1 MGRDLCRTFMISLSI
16 VLLAAGPVWAGEP
29 TQRLKETTDR
39 IIAIL
44 GDPALKGPEKE
55 AERNRLIRQIVDQR
69 FEWEEMSRRTLA
81 RHWAKRSE
89 GERKEFVQ
97 LFGRLLERTYR
108 HKVDDYSG
116 EEVLYDEELSEGPYS
131 LVKTRIVTKQGKEI
145 PVIYRLIKKGEDWY
159 VYDMSIEG
167 VSLINNYRTQ
177 FNSIIVRSSY
187 AELLKRLKAKVTE
200 GGST

>member
-1 MGRDLCRTFMISLSI
+1 MISLSI

>member
-1 MGRDLCRTFMISLSI
+1 MISLSI

-116 EEVLYDEELSEGPYS
+116 EEVLYDEELTEGPYS